1 MSEKTVIFIVCLII
15 TPLLL
20 NAQNQ
25 WEKQNYIFP
34 ENLYKVIFTDSLH
47 GWIIG
52 DSAVIYHTFD
62 GGENWS
68 VQYKN
73 PQDYIKDIYFI
84 NNLTGWAII
93 WRSYSSYTSPL
104 ILSTTNAGNNWTQNL
119 FNDTVTLPGTIY
131 FLNQNTGFI
140 GCAYSQSKIIKKTT
154 NGGAIWNNVRMD
166 SLFIANFPV
175 RTMNFI
181 DSNTGFAA
189 GGYYDMCGVI
199 WKTTDGGEY
208 WSVYSVGSEPLN
220 SISFPDYNTIIISGG
235 DYEFGVSITTS
246 TDRGV
251 HWKYNLTGY
260 FGIGYS
266 VSFRT
271 HSDGWISSGFS
282 QKFLHTS
289 DAGENW
295 IALNTPDS
303 SAIYSVCFPDESTG
317 WAVGDSG
324 SILKYTYDPIFISED
339 GHVLPTF
346 KFSAYPN
353 PFNSEINF
361 EISLKKSGN
370 IKLLLYDITGK
381 KIATILNGYKREGI
395 YILNYNAS
403 NLSAGIYFAVLIS
416 ENEIISDKKIILLK

>member
-1 MSEKTVIFIVCLII
+1 MSEKTAILIVCLIF
-15 TPLLL
+15 TPFLL
-20 NAQNQ
+20 NARNQ
-25 WEKQNYIFP
+25 WVKQNYIFP

-52 DSAVIYHTFD
+52 DSAVIYHTSD
-62 GGENWS
+62 GGENWTL
-68 VQYKN
+68 QYKN
-73 PQDYIKDIYFI
+73 YRDYIKDIYFI

-93 WRSYSSYTSPL
+93 WRNYNSYTSPL

-119 FNDTVTLPGTIY
+119 YSDTTTLPGTIY

-154 NGGAIWNNVRMD
+154 NGGTIWNNVRMD

-175 RTMNFI
+175 RTLNFI
-181 DSNTGFAA
+181 DANTGFAA

-208 WSVYSVGSEPLN
+208 WSVYSIGSEPLN

-246 TDRGV
+246 TDRGI
-251 HWKYNLTGY
+251 HWKYNFTGY

-271 HSDGWISSGFS
+271 STDGWISSGFS
-282 QKFLHTS
+282 QKFLHTAN
-289 DAGENW
+289 AGETW
-295 IALNTPDS
+295 IESNTPDS
-303 SAIYSVCFPDESTG
+303 TAVYSVCFPDERTG
-317 WAVGDSG
+317 WAVGDNG
-324 SILKYTYDPIFISED
+324 CVLKYTSGTIYISGE
-339 GHVLPTF
+339 GEILPAF
-346 KFSAYPN
+346 KFTAYPN

-361 EISLKKSGN
+361 EISLKKSGE
-370 IKLLLYDITGK
+370 IKLFLYDISGK
-381 KIATILNGYKREGI
+381 KIATLMNGNKLEGN
-395 YILNYNAS
+395 YILNYNA
-403 NLSAGIYFAVLIS
+403 NDLSAGIYFAVLLS
-416 ENEIISDKKIILLK
+416 DNKIISNKKIILLK